1 MPIYSHKCLFLCQG
15 RPHVASVCVEAA
27 GMYGPAPSPAWHSA
41 VGWGQSPHGEG
52 GSQGDAYGSGPWSGG
67 FVAWACCHQEGG
79 QTRDTPLQP
88 KTSRLIRWFWSEE
101 EPAGG
106 SFAVKVGMVSGT
118 LLFEGSLA
126 RRGLSLGSKEV
137 PSPPNPN
144 PTSPL
149 KLLELG
155 HPGD

>member
-1 MPIYSHKCLFLCQG
+1 M
-15 RPHVASVCVEAA
+15 
-27 GMYGPAPSPAWHSA
+27 
-41 VGWGQSPHGEG
+41 
-52 GSQGDAYGSGPWSGG
+52 
-67 FVAWACCHQEGG
+67 AWACCHQEGG

-88 KTSRLIRWFWSEE
+88 KTTRLIRWFWSEE

-126 RRGLSLGSKEV
+126 KRGLSLGSKEV
-137 PSPPNPN
+137 PSPRNPN